1 MSQIQA
7 PISLAD
13 VSQAGAS
20 DCDWDKLDEAAK
32 VIANVQHA
40 FELTDSEMGEYNS
53 NDDGD
58 RYRQSYQSSLSRN
71 SGVQNNQRSSFG
83 IASASSTLKQSLQ
96 QKIVPHTDAQTIAI
110 LLQKQLEDIDNEIR
124 MIKEEK
130 QNTELRAEELES
142 RVNNNNNNNS
152 YDNANSPLNSG
163 RSTPSQSKSDL
174 MYKMSA
180 KAGKESYKCMTAPP
194 GMSAKYM
201 EIFNDDCISANDVI
215 LVSCCF
221 LLEGFSF
228 YWF

>member
-7 PISLAD
+7 PLSLAD
-13 VSQAGAS
+13 VSKAGGS

-40 FELTDSEMGEYNS
+40 FELTDNEMGEYN

-83 IASASSTLKQSLQ
+83 IASGSSTLKQNLQ

-142 RVNNNNNNNS
+142 RVNNNNN
-152 YDNANSPLNSG
+152 YDNNNSPLNSG

-215 LVSCCF
+215 LVSFCF
-221 LLEGFSF
+221 FLEGFSTF
-228 YWF
+228 GGF